1 MYVPAAFEQTNSAE
15 ILAFLKA
22 NAFGLLVTS
31 HEGLCGSH
39 VPFLIE
45 ERGEGLVLRGHLA
58 RANGQWEALT
68 SGEVM
73 VVFQGPHG
81 YISPGWVSDDKA
93 VPTWNYQAVHVYGRP
108 VLLEGEETQ
117 RALLNDLSAVY
128 EADRAKPWTSAQLAP
143 GFMEHLMRATVMFE
157 IPVDR
162 LEAKWKLSQ
171 NKSADAQKAFLE
183 GLKADAHQDP
193 SLADVMAEQGKVG
206 AK

>member
-1 MYVPAAFEQTNSAE
+1 MYVPAAFEQTNSVE

-31 HEGLCGSH
+31 EGGLSVSH
-39 VPFLIE
+39 VPFVIE
-45 ERGEGLVLRGHLA
+45 ERGDGLVLRGHLA
-58 RANGQWEALT
+58 RANGQWEVLT

-108 VLLEGEETQ
+108 VLLEGEEIQ
-117 RALLNDLSAVY
+117 RALLDDLSAVY
-128 EADRAKPWTSAQLAP
+128 EADRVEPWTSEQLAP
-143 GFMEHLMRATVMFE
+143 GFMELLMQATVMFE
-157 IPVDR
+157 IPVGR

-171 NKSADAQKAFLE
+171 NKSAEAQKAFRK
-183 GLKADAHQDP
+183 GLNAEPSQYP
-193 SLADVMAEQGKVG
+193 SLADVMAMQGKLA

>member
-1 MYVPAAFEQTNSAE
+1 MYVPAAFEQNDFAKV
-15 ILAFLKA
+15 LAFLRA
-22 NAFGLLVTS
+22 NAFGLLVTRDG
-31 HEGLCGSH
+31 GLCGSH

-45 ERGEGLVLRGHLA
+45 ERGDELVLRGHLA
-58 RANGQWEALT
+58 RANGQWEVLT

-73 VVFQGPHG
+73 VVFQGAHG
-81 YISPGWVSDDKA
+81 YISPGWVSDDKV

-108 VLLEGEETQ
+108 VLLEGEESQ

-143 GFMEHLMRATVMFE
+143 GFMDQLMRATVMFE

-162 LEAKWKLSQ
+162 LDAKWKLSQ
-171 NKSADAQKAFLE
+171 NRSAEAQKAFRE
-183 GLKADAHQDP
+183 GLKAEPSQDP
-193 SLADVMAEQGKVG
+193 SLADAMAMQGKLA